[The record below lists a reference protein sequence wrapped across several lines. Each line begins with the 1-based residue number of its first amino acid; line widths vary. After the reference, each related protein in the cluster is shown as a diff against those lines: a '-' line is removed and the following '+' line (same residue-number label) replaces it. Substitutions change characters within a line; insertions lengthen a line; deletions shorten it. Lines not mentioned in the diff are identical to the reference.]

1 MEIDLKFFKGK
12 TVLITGNTGFKGSW
26 LSEILYL
33 AGANVIGYGLK
44 PDGECLYNILKLDEK
59 ITTVYGDI
67 RDMDLLAETVNKY
80 KPEIVIHMAA
90 QPLVIESYK
99 APQYTF
105 ETNVM
110 GTVNVLEAVRN
121 SDCVKSFLN
130 VTTDKV
136 YFNDESDRGFKEND
150 RLCGLDPY
158 SNSKSC
164 SELVTYSYKKSF
176 FDELDYP
183 RVSTARAGNVIGGGD
198 FSINRIIPDCVR
210 AASNNKPIEIRNPG
224 SVRPYQHVF
233 DCLKGYLTVVINQYN
248 DRSYEGNYN
257 IGPEAESCK
266 TTEHL
271 VQCFCEKW
279 GNQEYINLNQN
290 SKKEDKFLR
299 LDCDFSKDKLG
310 WKNTY
315 NLEQAIE
322 KIVEWSKCYYNGED
336 IIKKSDDQIKEYY
349 GIK

>member
-1 MEIDLKFFKGK
+1 MNLDFFKGK

-33 AGANVIGYGLK
+33 AGANVIGYALE
-44 PDGECLYNILKLDEK
+44 PEEVSLYNILNLDSK
-59 ITTVYGDI
+59 VNTVFADI
-67 RDMDLLAETVNKY
+67 RNYKKLLSTIKKY
-80 KPEIVIHMAA
+80 KPEIVIHLAA

-99 APQYTF
+99 NPQYTF
-105 ETNVM
+105 DTNIM
-110 GTVNVLEAVRN
+110 GTVNLLEAVRN
-121 SDCVKSFLN
+121 TNCVKSFLN

-136 YFNDESDRGFKEND
+136 YYNDESDRGFKED
-150 RLCGLDPY
+150 DKLCGSDPY

-198 FSINRIIPDCVR
+198 FSENRIVPDCVR
-210 AASNNKPIEIRNPG
+210 AAINNKFIEIRNPN

-233 DCLKGYLTVVINQYN
+233 DCLKGYLTIIINQYN
-248 DRSYEGNYN
+248 DKSFIGNYN
-257 IGPEAESCK
+257 IGPEIENCK
-266 TTEHL
+266 TSEQL
-271 VQCFCEKW
+271 VKCFCEKW
-279 GNQEYINLNQN
+279 GSIDYVNLNQN

-299 LDCDFSKDKLG
+299 LDCEFSKNKLG

-322 KIVEWSKCYYNGED
+322 KVVEWSKWYSNGED
-336 IIKKSDDQIKEYY
+336 IIAKTDEQIKSYFE
-349 GIK
+349 IN